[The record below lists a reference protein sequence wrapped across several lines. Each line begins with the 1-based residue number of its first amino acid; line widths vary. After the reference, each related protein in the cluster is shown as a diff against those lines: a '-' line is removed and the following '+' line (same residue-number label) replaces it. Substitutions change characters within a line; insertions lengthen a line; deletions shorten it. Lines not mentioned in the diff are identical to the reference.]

1 MTWTDAAVHT
11 TRTLRARGMS
21 RAALDGAVRRGDLT
35 RVRRGWYAGTG
46 ADPALVA
53 AVRAGGRLSC
63 VTLLRRRG
71 VWALDDGMVHVRVP
85 KGRDVRGAPGLRLH
99 WTQDALELERAW
111 DDPADALA
119 CAVGCLD
126 LRQAIAVTDSV
137 LNLGLVSLEEATRR
151 LAVRARGRAVLDR
164 CDPRA
169 ESGLETFARL
179 ALVSARIRV
188 RSQVVVPGIGRVDL
202 MVGDRLVIE
211 LDGAAWHGGAA
222 DFERD
227 RLRDRALMA
236 RGYLVMRA
244 TYRQVLLELPM
255 LVGQVQEV
263 VRRREHLWQLTQR
276 RAAELGQAQAF
287 GRA

>member
-1 MTWTDAAVHT
+1 MTWTDATVYA
-11 TRTLRARGMS
+11 TRTLRTRGLT
-21 RAALDGAVRRGDLT
+21 RAALDAALRRGDLT
-35 RVRRGWYAGTG
+35 RVRRGWYAAPG

-85 KGRDVRGAPGLRLH
+85 KGRDVRGASGVRLH
-99 WTQDALELERAW
+99 WTQDRLELERAW

-126 LRQAIAVTDSV
+126 LRHAIAVTDSV
-137 LNLGLVSLEEATRR
+137 LNMGLVSIEEVTRR
-151 LAVRARGRAVLDR
+151 LAGRARGRAVLAR
-164 CDPRA
+164 CDPQA

-188 RSQVVVPGIGRVDL
+188 RSQVVIAGVGRVDL
-202 MVGDRLVIE
+202 VVGDRLVIE
-211 LDGAAWHGGAA
+211 LDGAAWHGGTA

-244 TYRQVLLELPM
+244 TYHQVLFELPT
-255 LVGQVQEV
+255 LVAQVQEV
-263 VRRREHLWQLTQR
+263 VRRREHIWQLTQR
-276 RAAELGQAQAF
+276 RAAELGQQ
-287 GRA
+287 RALARL